1 MNLPFV
7 GKSSGGG
14 GGGGGGM
21 GGGMGGSRPSPGGG
35 GGGPPQ
41 LGGLFAGGMP
51 TLRKTGNRPG
61 LFFPIPF
68 FVFVFMK
75 NLESSLKLNI
85 FLKNWDSEHLKSLLF
100 KYHNNICSEGD
111 LWKLLRLI
119 GPSII
124 D

>member
-14 GGGGGGM
+14 GGGGGR
-21 GGGMGGSRPSPGGG
+21 MGGSRPSPGGG

-68 FVFVFMK
+68 WCLMK
-75 NLESSLKLNI
+75 VK
-85 FLKNWDSEHLKSLLF
+85 KVV
-100 KYHNNICSEGD
+100 
-111 LWKLLRLI
+111 
-119 GPSII
+119 
-124 D
+124 